1 MRFGVSRVLD
11 AIEARLTLDP
21 ALARGVLDLSE
32 LVRLVDL
39 DGDTGKPA
47 SLLRLGHV
55 VDAFG
60 QHLAEDGVAV
70 YVVTNRALLSDLDL
84 TSNERMV
91 IRRWA
96 DDGLVEVL
104 DEPSDR
110 VLEVA
115 ELIGV
120 PVLSRQMF
128 PEYADRYPW
137 LPTGLLAPYQGG
149 LSTVRAGT
157 PGPPRTQMLT
167 RLWQCAEP
175 TCSGFGTATAAQP
188 PPRLHAA
195 APVCPRHG
203 TRLADLGPRPVA
215 KVLAVRV
222 DGAVRGR
229 FVVRE
234 AAPVAVG
241 RSPGPAAVV
250 PPAPPAPATGA
261 AVELGP
267 LLSETALRWVSRSH
281 LYLELRGDAL
291 VVTDTSTNGTSIR
304 TPAGAVPLASGQSY
318 GLGDD
323 DVIELYQGVEL
334 GRPTRFYGGTAAPAS
349 VMAEAP
355 TVSIRL
361 PR

>member
-21 ALARGVLDLSE
+21 ALARGVVDLAE
-32 LVRLVDL
+32 VVRLVDL

-55 VDAFG
+55 VDAYG

-70 YVVTNRALLSDLDL
+70 FVVASRALLSDLDL
-84 TSNERMV
+84 TSNERMAV
-91 IRRWA
+91 RRWV
-96 DDGLVEVL
+96 DDGLAEVL
-104 DEPSDR
+104 DAESPAGSGAGQADR

-115 ELIGV
+115 ELLGV

-128 PEYADRYPW
+128 PEHAERYPW
-137 LPTGLLAPYQGG
+137 LPTGLLAPYAGG

-175 TCSGFGTATAAQP
+175 TCPGFGAASPAQP

-203 TRLADLGPRPVA
+203 TRLADLGPRPAA

-234 AAPVAVG
+234 GAPVAVG
-241 RSPGPAAVV
+241 RSPGPAA
-250 PPAPPAPATGA
+250 AAGA

-267 LLSETALRWVSRSH
+267 LLSDTALRWVSRSH

-291 VVTDTSTNGTSIR
+291 VVTDTSTNGTSVR
-304 TPAGAVPLASGQSY
+304 APAGAVPLTSGQAY

-355 TVSIRL
+355 TVSIRF